1 MCLFTSH
8 TKPNPNR
15 KFWGCPK
22 WTVSQLC
29 GVISYGEKECLF
41 TILKL
46 FSLHVF
52 CTGRIWMHLPLERQS
67 LDWSLHCFE
76 CGAMSYSRHP
86 SWFAELSTNLD
97 GLKREIETKNRHEQ
111 LEMEG
116 KHEKKKLVAKQLL
129 MLEKNFYVLLLTA
142 FLICDAISMRY
153 M

>member
-22 WTVSQLC
+22 WTEGYGCTFLWKDKVSIDRSTVSNAVPCHIVDIRPDLQ
-29 GVISYGEKECLF
+29 
-41 TILKL
+41 
-46 FSLHVF
+46 
-52 CTGRIWMHLPLERQS
+52 R
-67 LDWSLHCFE
+67 
-76 CGAMSYSRHP
+76 
-86 SWFAELSTNLD
+86 LSTNLD

-129 MLEKNFYVLLLTA
+129 VLEKNFYVLLLTA